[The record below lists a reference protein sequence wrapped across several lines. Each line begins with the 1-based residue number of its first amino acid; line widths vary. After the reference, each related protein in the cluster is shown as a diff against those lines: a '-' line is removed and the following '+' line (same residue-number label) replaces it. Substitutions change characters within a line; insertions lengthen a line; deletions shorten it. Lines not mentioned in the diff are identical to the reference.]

1 MHTMEKY
8 VKKYAANIRKTFPK
22 YGKREKMYVRHLLAG
37 VQEYTLEHPSYSL
50 EEIENVFGT
59 PAEFVSSYWHELN
72 LEELV
77 QEMRQNDRIRKLI
90 YSGITV
96 AVVVWLVF
104 CGSRYYIYRD
114 ALNAN
119 VAYREIYIEDSEQ
132 N

>member
-22 YGKREKMYVRHLLAG
+22 YGKREKMYVRHLLTG
-37 VQEYTLEHPSYSL
+37 VQEYILEHPSYSL

-59 PAEFVSSYWHELN
+59 PAEVISSYWHEMDSAK
-72 LEELV
+72 LV
-77 QEMRQNDRIRKLI
+77 YEMRQNNRIRKLI

-96 AVVVWLVF
+96 AIVVWLIF
-104 CGSRYYIYRD
+104 CGFRYYIYRD
-114 ALNAN
+114 TLKAN
-119 VAYREIYIEDSEQ
+119 VAYTEIYIEDLDE

>member
-1 MHTMEKY
+1 MEKY
-8 VKKYAANIRKTFPK
+8 VKEYATNIRKTFPK
-22 YGKREKMYVRHLLAG
+22 YGKREKMYVRHLLTG
-37 VQEYTLEHPSYSL
+37 VQEYILEHPSYSL

-59 PAEFVSSYWHELN
+59 PAEVVSSYWHELN